1 MFDTSTENNL
11 KKMVKPVL
19 DNAKFYQNL
28 MENCSQY
35 MVKPNGNKFWLSDNW
50 ILAEW
55 KNCQHTNPFESWKY
69 PNAKIATDNFSTMS
83 FDNNW

>member
-1 MFDTSTENNL
+1 MFDTLTENNL

-19 DNAKFYQNL
+19 DNAQFYQNL
-28 MENCSQY
+28 MKNCSQY
-35 MVKPNGNKFWLSDNW
+35 MVKPNGNKFWLTDNW

-55 KNCQHTNPFESWKY
+55 KDCQNTNPFESWKY
-69 PNAKIATDNFSTMS
+69 PTAKIAKDNFKAMA